1 VVVSA
6 LVVAVLLS
14 LSFITVIPLLKVMMG
29 KEGLHGWVDRKTC
42 QYRYGLDFY
51 VPESVDF
58 TNKENQG
65 IAYYLLVVDV
75 EKGSLAEA
83 AGLRPADR
91 IIGIAGLQIS
101 DQVEEIPFTN
111 LLVELAAADQNDL
124 DVQLRRL
131 NTDNVLERQTLKLS
145 TPNNL
150 IAVANLKKGY
160 FERSKWGAKIRLTE
174 YAQWAVGFLP
184 REQTS

>member
-1 VVVSA
+1 MNPFRRLFQYVWPQWPRVVFVVVSA
-6 LVVAVLLS
+6 LAVAALLS

-51 VPESVDF
+51 IPESVDF

-65 IAYYLLVVDV
+65 IAYCLLVVDV

-91 IIGIAGLQIS
+91 IIGVADLLTS
-101 DQVEEIPFTN
+101 DQVDQIPFTN
-111 LLVELAAADQNDL
+111 LLAELAATDHNDF
-124 DVQLRRL
+124 DVQLKRL
-131 NTDNVLERQTLKLS
+131 NSDNVLDRRTLK
-145 TPNNL
+145 
-150 IAVANLKKGY
+150 
-160 FERSKWGAKIRLTE
+160 
-174 YAQWAVGFLP
+174 
-184 REQTS
+184 